1 MKLCTGGNEVSLKHL
16 ECHTRAGSSY
26 GDSKCLS
33 RNKSGTNEGRWEHLK
48 VKLFPLN
55 VMPQS
60 SPIQSSS
67 IPVER
72 KTSTMP

>member
-16 ECHTRAGSSY
+16 EWSQGQGVCMVTQNVYQETRAGQ
-26 GDSKCLS
+26 
-33 RNKSGTNEGRWEHLK
+33 NEGRWEHLK

-55 VMPQS
+55 IMPQS

-67 IPVER
+67 IPVDR
-72 KTSTMP
+72 